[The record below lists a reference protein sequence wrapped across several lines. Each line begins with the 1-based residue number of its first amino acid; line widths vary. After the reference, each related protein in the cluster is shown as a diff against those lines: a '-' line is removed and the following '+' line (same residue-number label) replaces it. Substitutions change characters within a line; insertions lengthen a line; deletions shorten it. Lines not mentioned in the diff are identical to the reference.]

1 MVESLFSF
9 ARNIILFIGDLA
21 TQQMCFGFL
30 HEIEV
35 PKELED

>member
-1 MVESLFSF
+1 MAETLIIF
-9 ARNIILFIGDLA
+9 ARKLFMIVGDLA

-35 PKELED
+35 PKELQE